1 MRGLF
6 SDWMED
12 DLGKVELGVKLTCE
26 SCGARFY
33 DLNKQPAKCPKCQ
46 AVNARPVVF
55 KAPRRPVAEDR
66 DEAKRAAAAAAK
78 PEAAEE
84 EEDLEAGDVEDEDD
98 EAVIEDTSDLGEDD
112 DDVEVVVEDDN

>member
-1 MRGLF
+1 
-6 SDWMED
+6 MED
-12 DLGKVELGVKLTCE
+12 DLGKAELGVKLTCD

-46 AVNARPVVF
+46 TVNARPVVF
-55 KAPRRPVAEDR
+55 KTRRPTAEDR
-66 DEAKRAAAAAAK
+66 EDAKRQAAAAAAK
-78 PEAAEE
+78 PAPAP
-84 EEDLEAGDVEDEDD
+84 AEDEDGAAAEVEDDED